1 MTDRW
6 TGDDSW
12 RQGRGARNPP
22 DVGGGGRSNNRGR
35 GPGQGPEPPQ
45 TEYGTRSPQ
54 PPQGRG
60 AGSRQASFNRGGAPG
75 SPASGGRGGE
85 QAWRSPSGP
94 SIGSP
99 HGGGGGGGGGVG
111 GGGRRQPMSPTSP
124 STESSRNPGGNRHID
139 PPPRNELIFAEYTPA
154 NIDPRLSDT
163 TQDALVD
170 SFQSLKLSTTFP
182 HRPGWGTAGE
192 PCRYRVNHFPVT
204 FPGTQLF
211 EYRIKIDPRPTIT
224 RIRKR
229 VFAILETSPEFVP
242 FKDHI
247 VHDNASRLIAS
258 RRLPIPDGGISI
270 IVRHYDEDEAGPTV
284 RSTTHTL
291 TITYI
296 TQLDTD
302 SLNSYLAG
310 EPSFR
315 NFDPTPVI
323 SALNIIL
330 SSHPSKTGIL
340 VGRNRFFFPDPSA
353 SFRLT
358 CGLEALKGYTSS
370 VRPTFRQMMV
380 NVNICTTAFYKAG
393 NLAESMIEFLDGGGG
408 RLNGFVTGLRVDTL
422 HLGHRNKKTIKRV
435 GELSARQ
442 QKFIC
447 EEYGNADISVEQY
460 FLRKYEIELRYGAE
474 LPVVN
479 VGSNKDKPI
488 WLPAEVCRI
497 IPYQPFRGKI
507 PDRATTEMISYACHY
522 PAYNASKIVDQGLRH
537 LGLQTAKPL
546 EEFGITVGSEM
557 TVVQGRV
564 LPPPQIAYGRGIAR
578 IDDKASWNLREVM
591 FIEPKPVRN
600 WMVLCF
606 MDGGTRDF
614 VAPHDPNLV
623 NTLNELTRVCN
634 RSGMSVLMDPFVAT
648 VKLPPKDPRDPT
660 RKESIKTIRNK
671 YLGFLSRPNGPKKP
685 DFILILLSNG
695 DKNLFDG
702 VKSLF
707 DLHLDVHTI
716 CVHTTKIRRERGQ
729 LQFVANIAMK
739 INMKLGGVNHT
750 VDADSLQWL
759 TEEPTMMIGSDVTH
773 PTPESLK
780 GTPSIAAV
788 VGSID
793 AKFAHYPASMRLQ
806 ESRKEMITD
815 LAEMMIER
823 LEDYKAKTR
832 RLPKRIIFFRDGVSE
847 GQYKTVVQDELPK
860 IQQACVRMTP
870 GGTYRPKITLVIA
883 GKRHHT
889 RFYPV
894 DGPPNGCDRHG
905 NPRPGTVVDRGVT
918 AIYDHDFYL
927 QAHGGLQGTT
937 RPTHYYVV
945 HDDNHFTADT
955 LQRLINCTSYMF
967 GRATRAVSVVPPAY
981 YADLACDRGRCY
993 IHDLLFASENGTGA
1007 AFETE
1012 EQVMMEARRL
1022 WGDGVGP
1029 TVRKNMFY
1037 L

>member
-1 MTDRW
+1 MDDRW
-6 TGDDSW
+6 KQDNW
-12 RQGRGARNPP
+12 RRGRDNPP
-22 DVGGGGRSNNRGR
+22 SVGGSSSSGNSRTATRR
-35 GPGQGPEPPQ
+35 GPGQGPPEPSP
-45 TEYGTRSPQ
+45 TDYAPWSPQ
-54 PPQGRG
+54 STPP
-60 AGSRQASFNRGGAPG
+60 FDRGGSARQPSYRG
-75 SPASGGRGGE
+75 GMIGASGGRGGDP
-85 QAWRSPSGP
+85 AWRGD
-94 SIGSP
+94 
-99 HGGGGGGGGGVG
+99 GGGGGGRDGW
-111 GGGRRQPMSPTSP
+111 RQPMSPTTP
-124 STESSRNPGGNRHID
+124 SDSSRTFGPNRQLD
-139 PPPRNELIFAEYTPA
+139 SPARNELIYAENRPA
-154 NIDPRLSDT
+154 SIDPRLSDT
-163 TQDALVD
+163 TQNALVD
-170 SFQSLKLSTTFP
+170 SLQSLQLSTTFP

-192 PCRYRVNHFPVT
+192 PCRYRVNHFPIH
-204 FPGTQLF
+204 FPNTQLF
-211 EYRIKIDPRPTIT
+211 EYRVKIEPKPTIT

-229 VFAILETSPEFVP
+229 IFNILETSPEFAP
-242 FKDHI
+242 FKGHI
-247 VHDNASRLIAS
+247 VHDNASRMIAS
-258 RRLPIPDGGISI
+258 RRLPIPDQGISI
-270 IVRHYDEDEAGPTV
+270 IIRYFDADEPGPTV
-284 RSTTHTL
+284 RSIAYTL
-291 TITYI
+291 TIAYSC
-296 TQLDTD
+296 QLDTEG
-302 SLNSYLAG
+302 LNSYLSG
-310 EPSFR
+310 EPNFR
-315 NFDPTPVI
+315 EFDVTPVI

-330 SSHPSKTGIL
+330 SSHPSRTGIL

-353 SFRLT
+353 PFRLT

-370 VRPTFRQMMV
+370 VRPTFRQMMI
-380 NVNICTTAFYKAG
+380 NVNICTTAFYRAE
-393 NLAESMIEFLDGGGG
+393 NLALSMVEFLEGGGG
-408 RLNGFVTGLRVDTL
+408 RLNGFVTGLRVQTI
-422 HLGHRNKKTIKRV
+422 HLGHVNKKTVKRV
-435 GELSARQ
+435 GDLSARQ
-442 QKFIC
+442 QTFIC
-447 EEYGNADISVEQY
+447 EEYGNASITVEQY
-460 FLRKYEIELRYGAE
+460 FLRKYELELRYGSD
-474 LPVVN
+474 LPVVD
-479 VGSNKDKPI
+479 VGSNRDKPI
-488 WLPAEVCRI
+488 WLPAEVCQI
-497 IPYQPFRGKI
+497 IPHQPFRGKI
-507 PDRATTEMISYACHY
+507 PDKATTEMISYACHY
-522 PAYNASKIVDQGLRH
+522 PAYNASKIVNEGLKH
-537 LGLQTAKPL
+537 LGLQTAEPL
-546 EEFGITVGSEM
+546 REFGITVGSEM

-564 LPPPQIAYGRGIAR
+564 LPPPQIAYGRGSAR

-591 FIEPKPVRN
+591 FIEPKNVKN

-606 MDGGTRDF
+606 RDGGQRDF

-623 NTLNELTRVCN
+623 NTLNELTRICN
-634 RSGMSVLMDPFVAT
+634 RSGMNVTSDPFVAT
-648 VKLPPKDPRDPT
+648 VRLPPKEPRDPS
-660 RKESIKTIRNK
+660 RKDSIATIHSAYNNI
-671 YLGFLSRPNGPKKP
+671 LSRPNGPKKP
-685 DFILILLSNG
+685 DFILIMLSNG

-707 DLHLDVHTI
+707 DLKLDVHTI
-716 CVHTTKIRRERGQ
+716 CVHSSKIRRDKGQ
-729 LQFVANIAMK
+729 QQFVANIVMK

-815 LAEMMIER
+815 LAEMVQER

-832 RLPKRIIFFRDGVSE
+832 RLPKRIVFFRDGVSE
-847 GQYKTVVQDELPK
+847 GQYRTVVEDELPK

-870 GGTYRPKITLVIA
+870 GATYRPKITLIIA

-894 DGPPNGCDRHG
+894 DGPPIGCDRHG

-967 GRATRAVSVVPPAY
+967 GRATRAVSVIPPAY

-1007 AFETE
+1007 ALETE
-1012 EQVMMEARRL
+1012 EQVMAEARRL

-1029 TVRKNMFY
+1029 TVRKSMFY